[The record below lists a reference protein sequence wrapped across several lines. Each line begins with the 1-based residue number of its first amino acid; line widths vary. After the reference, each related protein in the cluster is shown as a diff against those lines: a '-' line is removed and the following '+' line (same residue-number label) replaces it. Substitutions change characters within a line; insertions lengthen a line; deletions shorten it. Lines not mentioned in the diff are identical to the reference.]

1 MLSLHSK
8 SMAQSSYPPT
18 IIMRGATSEDVT
30 FVAECVLAAVDRYDF
45 RSECPQLALTEQ
57 ICGREDTLYS
67 FRNAW
72 IATIEGT
79 TIGCLIAYDGTE
91 YAKAREITY
100 GIMKR
105 NGVDL
110 TGTEAE
116 TGPGEFYL
124 DTLVLRPNFR
134 KYGIGRLMIRYAVE
148 TARSRGLDR
157 CSLIVSKD
165 KERLG
170 QYYESLGFRI
180 DKEIAAFGEPY
191 LKMVMNI

>member
-1 MLSLHSK
+1 MT
-8 SMAQSSYPPT
+8 QSSYPPN
-18 IIMRGATSEDVT
+18 IIVREAMSEDVT

-57 ICGREDTLYS
+57 ICGRDDTLYS
-67 FRNAW
+67 FRKAW
-72 IATIEGT
+72 IATIERT
-79 TIGCLIAYDGTE
+79 AVGCLIAYDGADYE
-91 YAKAREITY
+91 KARGITY
-100 GIMKR
+100 GLLKR

-124 DTLVLRPNFR
+124 DTLALRPNFR
-134 KYGIGRLMIRYAVE
+134 GYGIGRLMIKYAVE
-148 TARSRGLDR
+148 TAKSQGFSR

-165 KERLG
+165 KERLR
-170 QYYESLGFRI
+170 QFYESLGFKA

-191 LKMVMNI
+191 IKMVMDI